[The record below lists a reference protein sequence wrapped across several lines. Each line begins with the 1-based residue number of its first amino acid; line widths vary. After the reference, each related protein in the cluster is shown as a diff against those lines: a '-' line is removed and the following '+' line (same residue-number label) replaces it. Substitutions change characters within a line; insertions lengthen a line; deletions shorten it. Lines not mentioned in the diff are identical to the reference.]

1 MSRGYQYSRNSL
13 AKIKT
18 TEQCV
23 VDLCFLA
30 LSIANNRKAFCP
42 DFGISHGL
50 RTAEEQ
56 FELYKLGRHKDV
68 YDNWHV
74 IDEDKVVTNCDGYIK
89 LSIHQ
94 SKLAIDFYC
103 YVDGKANY
111 DLGNIALVAMCFM
124 EAAADLG
131 LKVNSGL
138 NFKSI
143 SDGGHLEVEL

>member
-1 MSRGYQYSRNSL
+1 MNRNYQYSRNSL

-50 RTAEEQ
+50 RTQDEQ
-56 FELYKLGRHKDV
+56 FNLFKKGRV
-68 YDNWHV
+68 YVGHEYL
-74 IDEDKVVTNCDGYIK
+74 IDDSGKVVTNCDGINTK
-89 LSIHQ
+89 SVHQ
-94 SKLAIDFYC
+94 SGLAIDFYC

-111 DLGNIALVAMCFM
+111 DLGNIALVAMAFM
-124 EAAADLG
+124 EAAGDLG

-143 SDGGHLEVEL
+143 SDGCHLEVEV